1 MGERWDAGDATLAAA
16 GTWSAAGGAGE
27 GGTALRRIGSA
38 AAAVY
43 SSRQGGG
50 VSAAAT
56 RFGNMVGSSRAGF
69 GTALAG
75 PRRAAEAERGFR
87 GRRKKRDGGC
97 VGGAYDSRRTA
108 SPSPFEGL
116 NMLFKESGAEFTRV
130 ARNAPLRAPNS
141 PLSAVRVP
149 SHVHGLLSGS

>member
-50 VSAAAT
+50 VSAAAS
-56 RFGNMVGSSRAGF
+56 RCGNRVGSSRAGM
-69 GTALAG
+69 GRPETCGGGGKRLQ
-75 PRRAAEAERGFR
+75 RAAKEAGRGLR
-87 GRRKKRDGGC
+87 GR
-97 VGGAYDSRRTA
+97 
-108 SPSPFEGL
+108 GL
-116 NMLFKESGAEFTRV
+116 RLAAHGESESF
-130 ARNAPLRAPNS
+130 
-141 PLSAVRVP
+141 
-149 SHVHGLLSGS
+149 

>member
-50 VSAAAT
+50 
-56 RFGNMVGSSRAGF
+56 GNRVGARRAGRARPE
-69 GTALAG
+69 TRAG
-75 PRRAAEAERGFR
+75 MGRPETCGGGGKRLQRAAKEAGRGLR
-87 GRRKKRDGGC
+87 GR
-97 VGGAYDSRRTA
+97 
-108 SPSPFEGL
+108 GL
-116 NMLFKESGAEFTRV
+116 RLAAHGESESF
-130 ARNAPLRAPNS
+130 
-141 PLSAVRVP
+141 
-149 SHVHGLLSGS
+149 

>member
-50 VSAAAT
+50 VSADAS
-56 RFGNMVGSSRAGF
+56 RCGNRVGSSRAGM
-69 GTALAG
+69 GRPETRAG
-75 PRRAAEAERGFR
+75 MGRPETCGGGGKRLQRAAKEAGRGLR
-87 GRRKKRDGGC
+87 GR
-97 VGGAYDSRRTA
+97 
-108 SPSPFEGL
+108 GL
-116 NMLFKESGAEFTRV
+116 RLAAHGESESF
-130 ARNAPLRAPNS
+130 
-141 PLSAVRVP
+141 
-149 SHVHGLLSGS
+149 